1 MTGRRPDRDESED
14 LPGSK
19 FMRCGNTVVYFPAQG
34 FMFNLIKTNVMKRF
48 FFFVIPGLLCL
59 GCEKVA
65 KSGDDV
71 SDGSGSRE
79 QNSTL
84 FVLNEGGYGQGN
96 SSLSVYDVG
105 SGVLTDNAFP
115 GPDVSL
121 DGIQSMTVVGDTGWL
136 AVTTTGCVIRLD
148 LPTMQETGRISGLD
162 GGPRHVHIVSDTK
175 GYVSQLNSGNIV
187 IFNPS
192 TCEKTGEIKTSCP
205 SVEMFLAPASGNTVY
220 ANSWSY
226 GNSILRIDT
235 SSDTVT
241 EDVLEIGA
249 QPESMA
255 FDSDGAL
262 WVLTDG
268 GWNAD
273 YTAKLEKPA
282 LHKVDTDTFSEV
294 LELEFGEWDSVS
306 NLFASPEGN
315 RLYYL
320 KNGALYEIPADASAL
335 LAEPKIASDGQSF
348 YAAAVSPDGSE
359 FFVSDAVDY
368 SSPGKLLRY
377 SDSGELLGTYDT
389 GVAPGGFCWY

>member
-1 MTGRRPDRDESED
+1 
-14 LPGSK
+14 
-19 FMRCGNTVVYFPAQG
+19 
-34 FMFNLIKTNVMKRF
+34 MKRF

-59 GCEKVA
+59 GCEKVG
-65 KSGDDV
+65 KSGVDV

-115 GPDVSL
+115 GQDVSL

-162 GGPRHVHIVSDTK
+162 DGPRHVHIVSDTK
-175 GYVSQLNSGNIV
+175 GYVSQLNSGDIIV
-187 IFNPS
+187 FNPS
-192 TCEKTGEIKTSCP
+192 TCEKTGEINTVYP
-205 SVEMFLAPASGNTVY
+205 STEMFLAPASGNVVY
-220 ANSWSY
+220 VNSWSY
-226 GNSILRIDT
+226 GNVIFKIDT
-235 SSDTVT
+235 ASDIVMD
-241 EDVLEIGA
+241 DVLEIGA

-255 FDSDGAL
+255 FSADGFL

-268 GWNAD
+268 GWTAD
-273 YTAKLEKPA
+273 WTAKLEKPA

-306 NLFASPEGN
+306 NLFASSDGS

-320 KNGALYEIPADASAL
+320 RGAVLYEISASAAVL
-335 LAEPKIASDGQSF
+335 PAEPKIVSDEHPF
-348 YAAAVSPDGSE
+348 YGATVAPDGTE
-359 FFVSDAVDY
+359 FFMTDAGDY
-368 SSPGKLLRY
+368 SSPGTLLRY
-377 SDSGELLGTYDT
+377 SASGELLGTYDT